1 MIRAHSLLLLLAAGA
16 SAGIIQKPEPAVSVL
31 IHGRPLFTGIL
42 ADAAVLVRFEDFSR
56 QVEGPAGQSRN
67 LIAVRRDAVHVT
79 DSGGC
84 ARCPL
89 TAKRPG
95 RIGPL
100 RYFQRQRYVAL
111 DDIAR
116 ALGATVQRIDRSVYS
131 MTCEAGECLGGILGS
146 VQ

>member
-1 MIRAHSLLLLLAAGA
+1 MIRPHSLLLLLAAA
-16 SAGIIQKPEPAVSVL
+16 AAAGPIQKSEPAVSVL
-31 IHGRPLFTGIL
+31 IHGRPLFTAVR
-42 ADAAVLVRFEDFSR
+42 ADASVLVRLEDFSR
-56 QVEGPAGQSRN
+56 QLEGAGDQSRK
-67 LIAVRRDAVHVT
+67 LIAVRGDAVHVT

-100 RYFQRQRYVAL
+100 HYLQRQRYVAL

-116 ALGATVQRIDRSVYS
+116 ALGATVQRIDGSVYS